1 MFPSTYT
8 LGNQTQQP
16 NTATTTLHRENTDEI
31 SKMFTT
37 LYDGDSINTSNNCNS
52 SNIDCNSNN
61 NIDFIQEYFLQ
72 HQQLRQHSSDTS
84 SFFHTT
90 PTSMSNPAP
99 WNMFTPTPVSPASP
113 TSSCFSSSGN
123 DTETESDSLYSSP
136 ALALLP
142 YPTNSA
148 ANTSIDAM
156 MVDLDE
162 DSVEYSDLFSRIE
175 GHFLNNPSTIDE
187 IAAVVAAASAGGNGD
202 VYQYPAAEVALFT
215 EHLREQEEEA
225 KKSCQH
231 RHRHTKGKE
240 ALHISNNAEPHPY
253 NNYNRTTG
261 GPQRSSSLS
270 PTISFAPYISPIISC
285 ASLSRNQQQHNDNHY
300 YLNQLQQQEFNVKQ
314 EQDHDDDDAMST
326 YSSSSSLSSAP
337 SSRAGS
343 PEISNGID
351 TITSSS
357 DGTTT
362 ITNQKDGSIMCF
374 NRTTGTVSFRCDL
387 CPTQQQ
393 SFGRIHDLKRHQ
405 ATKHATSEG
414 GPTKTWPCEFCEKP
428 FARRDAL
435 LRHYSVK
442 AARGDGV
449 HPGKEEADVLAA
461 VRARAKLI

>member
-1 MFPSTYT
+1 
-8 LGNQTQQP
+8 
-16 NTATTTLHRENTDEI
+16 
-31 SKMFTT
+31 MFTT
-37 LYDGDSINTSNNCNS
+37 LYDGDSITTSNNSNS
-52 SNIDCNSNN
+52 SN
-61 NIDFIQEYFLQ
+61 NIDFIQEYFLLQ
-72 HQQLRQHSSDTS
+72 HQQLRQHSSDTP

-90 PTSMSNPAP
+90 PTSMSNPEL
-99 WNMFTPTPVSPASP
+99 WSMFTPTPVSPASP

-123 DTETESDSLYSSP
+123 DTETESDSVYSSP

-175 GHFLNNPSTIDE
+175 GQFSNNLSTVDD
-187 IAAVVAAASAGGNGD
+187 IAAVIAAASAGGNGD
-202 VYQYPAAEVALFT
+202 VYQYSAAEVALFA
-215 EHLREQEEEA
+215 EHLREQEEEE
-225 KKSCQH
+225 KKPHHH
-231 RHRHTKGKE
+231 RHRHAKGKE
-240 ALHISNNAEPHPY
+240 ALQISDNAESHPY
-253 NNYNRTTG
+253 NNCNQTTG

-270 PTISFAPYISPIISC
+270 PTISFAPYTSPTISC
-285 ASLSRNQQQHNDNHY
+285 ASLSRSQQQRNHNHY
-300 YLNQLQQQEFNVKQ
+300 YLNQLQQQQEFHVKQ
-314 EQDHDDDDAMST
+314 EQDQDDDDDAMST

-343 PEISNGID
+343 PETSNG
-351 TITSSS
+351 TETTTSSS

-405 ATKHATSEG
+405 ATKHATAEG

-442 AARGDGV
+442 AAKGDGV
-449 HPGKEEADVLAA
+449 HPGKDETDVLAA